1 MMIVT
6 QYFDVLKDLGS
17 SSKNSTVFIPHS
29 PAGVSDVS
37 AAIRNGVL
45 QAQEMHR

>member
-17 SSKNSTVFIPHS
+17 SSKNSTVFIPHTLS
-29 PAGVSDVS
+29 GDNCTERAPA
-37 AAIRNGVL
+37 
-45 QAQEMHR
+45 